1 MHIHKH
7 NEVTGD
13 DERSC
18 VSHTEIGVCACVFVC
33 VCACVFVCVCAR
45 VCLCVCACV
54 FVCLCTCVCAR
65 VFASVRTCVSYTCVH
80 VYSVLH
86 VLVYANFTWFTHMQR
101 SEQITSHSGEVH
113 KHTYTTQRQQ
123 FL

>member
-18 VSHTEIGVCACVFVC
+18 VSHTEIGVCV
-33 VCACVFVCVCAR
+33 R
-45 VCLCVCACV
+45 VCLCVC
-54 FVCLCTCVCAR
+54 LCVCAR

-86 VLVYANFTWFTHMQR
+86 VLVYANFTWFT
-101 SEQITSHSGEVH
+101 
-113 KHTYTTQRQQ
+113 
-123 FL
+123 LL